1 MIVRRQ
7 FTTHAL
13 QLPGGCDNATTL
25 AISGILILFTERD
38 MATAFELFRPRP
50 SNQQLKLLRPVHR
63 CRRARLE
70 GDA

>member
-1 MIVRRQ
+1 
-7 FTTHAL
+7 
-13 QLPGGCDNATTL
+13 LPGGCDNATTL